1 MTNTIANYTIQYPDQ
16 TDEAFKTIR
25 SLITETPLSLCKLQ
39 VLRDAIENE
48 IRMERDE
55 YYLFQ
60 VGDRA
65 REDVRGQFG
74 VLCQVLELNSIG
86 VIRLRPE
93 RDNGEL
99 KWTISHRGWQ
109 VSAILVL
116 RATDD
121 TWEIRPIVHS
131 NSKRQIMTVKE
142 KQDTIALNDT
152 SLTALLKAQGV
163 DLAGL
168 GGWKVAS

>member
-1 MTNTIANYTIQYPDQ
+1 MTTIENYAIQYPDQ
-16 TDEAFKTIR
+16 TDEAFTVIR
-25 SLITETPLSLCKLQ
+25 NLITETPLSLCRLQ

-48 IRMERDE
+48 IRLERDQ
-55 YYLFQ
+55 YHLFT
-60 VGDRA
+60 VGNRTRDA
-65 REDVRGQFG
+65 VRGQFG

-99 KWTISHRGWQ
+99 KWTITHRSWL

-131 NSKRQIMTVKE
+131 KSKRKIMTVKE
-142 KQDTIALNDT
+142 KQDTIALNDI
-152 SLTALLKAQGV
+152 SLNALLKKQGV
-163 DLAGL
+163 DLDGL